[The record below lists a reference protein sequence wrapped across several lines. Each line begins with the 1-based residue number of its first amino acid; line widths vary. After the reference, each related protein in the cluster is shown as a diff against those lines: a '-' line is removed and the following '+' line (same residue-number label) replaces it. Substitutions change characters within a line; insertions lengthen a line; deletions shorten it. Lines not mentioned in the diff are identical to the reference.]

1 MASLEACFHLI
12 KLLLLVSVG
21 VGKGISSSYEHV
33 DHFQFLLNK
42 QSRLHVSCTQ
52 VTGLE
57 RTSGIELESFQRLVY
72 RLMTPTEVSEVWL
85 KL

>member
-42 QSRLHVSCTQ
+42 QSRLHVSYRWD
-52 VTGLE
+52 TGL
-57 RTSGIELESFQRLVY
+57 QRDQC
-72 RLMTPTEVSEVWL
+72 
-85 KL
+85 